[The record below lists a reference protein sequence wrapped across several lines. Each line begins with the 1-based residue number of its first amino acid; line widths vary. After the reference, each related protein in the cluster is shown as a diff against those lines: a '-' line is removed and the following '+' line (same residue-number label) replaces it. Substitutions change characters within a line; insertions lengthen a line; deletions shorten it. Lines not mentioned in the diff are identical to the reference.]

1 MAQLGP
7 LDQENINEI
16 AFGLMAV
23 AAELRQ
29 DPTDAFNTEVR
40 LESLVARLT
49 EISTRVSE
57 VSTAA
62 ISELHRG

>member
-1 MAQLGP
+1 MSQLGP
-7 LDQENINEI
+7 LDQQNINEI
-16 AFGLMAV
+16 AFGLMEV

-49 EISTRVSE
+49 EISARVSE
-57 VSTAA
+57 VAGAA
-62 ISELHRG
+62 ISDLHRG